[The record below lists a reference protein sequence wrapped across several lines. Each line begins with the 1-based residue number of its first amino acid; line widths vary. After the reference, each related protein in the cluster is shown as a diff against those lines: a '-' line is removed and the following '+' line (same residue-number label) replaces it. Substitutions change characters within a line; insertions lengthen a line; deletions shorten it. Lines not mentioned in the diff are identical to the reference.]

1 MDGNK
6 YLTLFH
12 TNQLIKLVK
21 DPTKRNQGKV
31 LRIIKSKLTKSNYLK
46 LYPTGCSTAKVY
58 DIVKFQN

>member
-21 DPTKRNQGKV
+21 DPTKRNQQKM
-31 LRIIKSKLTKSNYLK
+31 
-46 LYPTGCSTAKVY
+46 
-58 DIVKFQN
+58 